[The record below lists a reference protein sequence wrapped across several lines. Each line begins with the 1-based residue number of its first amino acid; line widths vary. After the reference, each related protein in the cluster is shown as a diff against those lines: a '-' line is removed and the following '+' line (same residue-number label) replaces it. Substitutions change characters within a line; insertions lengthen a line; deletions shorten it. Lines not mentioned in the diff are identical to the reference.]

1 MGTESTAQNSIW
13 EIIDIKFHVKIK
25 SNKLRQN
32 SKMFLKLVSLL
43 VFCFVLDVIEN
54 QIMCNIKSLSICDYC
69 LFFFTH
75 KKYFSK
81 IARRSTREL
90 SLTLFN
96 SCYPAF
102 SEILCFYHLWGP
114 IFSHFAYNYC
124 KCWFSVALGLTF
136 LFQIICGLTLWNK

>member
-1 MGTESTAQNSIW
+1 MGTESTVQNNVW
-13 EIIDIKFHVKIK
+13 EIVDIKFHVKIK

-43 VFCFVLDVIEN
+43 VFFFVLDFIEN
-54 QIMCNIKSLSICDYC
+54 QIMCNIKSSSLWDYC
-69 LFFFTH
+69 LFSFTH
-75 KKYFSK
+75 IKYFSK
-81 IARRSTREL
+81 IARSTREL
-90 SLTLFN
+90 SLPLFN

-124 KCWFSVALGLTF
+124 KCWFSVALRLTF
-136 LFQIICGLTLWNK
+136 LFQIICGLTLRNK